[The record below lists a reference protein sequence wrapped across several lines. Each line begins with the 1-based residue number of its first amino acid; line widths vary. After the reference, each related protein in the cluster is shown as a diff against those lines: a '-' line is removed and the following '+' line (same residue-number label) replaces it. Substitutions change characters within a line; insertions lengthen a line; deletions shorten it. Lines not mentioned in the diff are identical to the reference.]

1 MRNKPLIISLGRQ
14 LIDPADPTSI
24 ATEEAQKMKPRIA
37 ITHGDPAGIGPEL
50 VAKLLSEPDLLN
62 HADVVLIGDK
72 HVFELGQKQAGTN
85 WKMHEVDPN
94 EPKGW
99 RAIDGFSWQPMKT
112 ILPNEF
118 HISEVSEASGRSS
131 LRGLDCAIDLTIG
144 GAADAILFGPFN
156 KTSLHLGG
164 MGVED
169 EHRYIA
175 KYIGFKGYH
184 SEINML
190 DELITTRVTSHIA
203 LKDVAGSINQNK
215 VIDAIHLANDTL
227 KSTGMLRP
235 RIGVAALNPHAGDAG
250 NFGTEELDILTP
262 AVKRASQLQID
273 VNGPWPSDTV
283 FLRARD
289 GLLDAVVTMYHDQ
302 GQIAMKL
309 MGFERGVTIAA
320 GLPIAVATPAHG
332 TAFDIAGRGI
342 ANLGAMRKAFDVLC
356 QMAPNFSPVN
366 KDRIVR

>member
-1 MRNKPLIISLGRQ
+1 
-14 LIDPADPTSI
+14 
-24 ATEEAQKMKPRIA
+24 MKPRIA
-37 ITHGDPAGIGPEL
+37 ITHGEPAGIGPEL
-50 VAKLLSEPDLLN
+50 VAKLLADSEIRDL
-62 HADVVLIGDK
+62 ADVVLIGDR
-72 HVFELGQKQAGTN
+72 HVFELGQKQAGTAWN
-85 WKMHEVDPN
+85 MRKVDSGSPADWW
-94 EPKGW
+94 EGPEYPW
-99 RAIDGFSWQPMKT
+99 ISMET
-112 ILPNEF
+112 ILPEEVQ
-118 HISEVSEASGRSS
+118 IAEVSEAGGRAS
-131 LRGLDCAIDLTIG
+131 LRGLDRAIDLTTDG
-144 GAADAILFGPFN
+144 VVDAVLFGPFN

-164 MGVED
+164 MAAED

-175 KYIGFKGYH
+175 KYLGFTGYH

-203 LKDVAGSINQNK
+203 LKDVVANINQK
-215 VIDAIHLANDTL
+215 SVIDAVKLANDTL
-227 KSTGMLRP
+227 KATGMERP

-250 NFGTEELDILTP
+250 NFGREEIDILTP
-262 AVKRASQLQID
+262 AVARASELQID

-289 GLLDAVVTMYHDQ
+289 GHLDAVVTMYHDQ

-332 TAFDIAGRGI
+332 TAFDIAGQGI

-356 QMAPNFSPVN
+356 RMAPNFRENQAKSMAS
-366 KDRIVR
+366 

>member
-1 MRNKPLIISLGRQ
+1 M
-14 LIDPADPTSI
+14 T
-24 ATEEAQKMKPRIA
+24 MKPRIA
-37 ITHGDPAGIGPEL
+37 ITHGEPAGIGPEL
-50 VAKLLSEPDLLN
+50 VAKLLSEPDLHEL
-62 HADVVLIGDK
+62 ADVVLVGDL
-72 HVFELGQKQAGTN
+72 HVFELGQTQAGTS
-85 WKMHEVDPN
+85 WKV
-94 EPKGW
+94 
-99 RAIDGFSWQPMKT
+99 R
-112 ILPNEF
+112 
-118 HISEVSEASGRSS
+118 EVSADDPADWWDGDDFPWLPMETISPDEVQIAEVSVAGGRAS
-131 LRGLDCAIDLTIG
+131 LRGLDRAVDLTTDG
-144 GAADAILFGPFN
+144 VVDGVLFGPFN

-164 MGVED
+164 MDVED

-175 KYIGFKGYH
+175 KYLGFTGYH

-203 LKDVAGSINQNK
+203 LKNVVANINQES
-215 VIDAIHLANDTL
+215 VIDAVQLANNTL
-227 KSTGMLRP
+227 KATGMERP

-250 NFGTEELDILTP
+250 NFGTEEIDILSP
-262 AVKRASQLQID
+262 AVKRASEMQID

-332 TAFDIAGRGI
+332 TAFDIAGQGI
-342 ANLGAMRKAFDVLC
+342 ANLGAMRKAFEVLC
-356 QMAPNFSPVN
+356 RMAPNFRKAQSE
-366 KDRIVR
+366 RIAS

>member
-1 MRNKPLIISLGRQ
+1 
-14 LIDPADPTSI
+14 
-24 ATEEAQKMKPRIA
+24 MKPRIA
-37 ITHGDPAGIGPEL
+37 ITHGEPAGIGPEL
-50 VAKLLSEPDLLN
+50 VAKLLSETDLRDR
-62 HADVVLIGDK
+62 ADVVLIGDR
-72 HVFELGQKQAGTN
+72 HVFELGQTQADTS
-85 WKMHEVDPN
+85 WKMREVDVNQQDTWWNGDDFP
-94 EPKGW
+94 W
-99 RAIDGFSWQPMKT
+99 IPMVT
-112 ILPNEF
+112 ISPDELQ
-118 HISEVSEASGRSS
+118 IAEVSEAGGRSS
-131 LRGLDCAIDLTIG
+131 LRGLDCAVDLTLDG
-144 GAADAILFGPFN
+144 TVDGILFGPFN
-156 KTSLHLGG
+156 KTSLHMGG
-164 MGVED
+164 MDVED

-175 KYIGFKGYH
+175 QYLNFTGYH

-203 LKDVAGSINQNK
+203 LKDVVANIDQDK
-215 VIDAIHLANDTL
+215 VIDAVKLANDTL
-227 KSTGMLRP
+227 KSTGMKRP

-250 NFGTEELDILTP
+250 NFGTEEIDILTP
-262 AVKRASQLQID
+262 AVARASELQID

-332 TAFDIAGRGI
+332 TAFDIAGQGI

-356 QMAPNFSPVN
+356 RMAPNF
-366 KDRIVR
+366 RQARLERQAG

>member
-1 MRNKPLIISLGRQ
+1 
-14 LIDPADPTSI
+14 
-24 ATEEAQKMKPRIA
+24 MKPRIA
-37 ITHGDPAGIGPEL
+37 ITHGEPAGIGPEL
-50 VAKLLSEPDLLN
+50 VAKLLSETNINDL
-62 HADVVLIGDK
+62 ADVVLIGDK
-72 HVFELGQKQAGTN
+72 HVFELGQKQSN
-85 WKMHEVDPN
+85 SSWEMQEVN
-94 EPKGW
+94 
-99 RAIDGFSWQPMKT
+99 INQPETWWNKPFFPWISMET
-112 ILPNEF
+112 ISPDELQ
-118 HISEVSEASGRSS
+118 IAEVSAAGGRAS
-131 LRGLDCAIDLTIG
+131 LRGLDRAVDLTTNGIVDG
-144 GAADAILFGPFN
+144 ILFGPFN

-164 MGVED
+164 MEVED

-175 KYIGFKGYH
+175 KYLGFNGYH

-203 LKDVAGSINQNK
+203 LKDVVANIDQKK
-215 VIDAIHLANDTL
+215 VIDAVKLANDTL
-227 KSTGMLRP
+227 KSTGMERP

-250 NFGTEELDILTP
+250 NFGREEIDILSP
-262 AVKRASQLQID
+262 AVARACKLQID

-332 TAFDIAGRGI
+332 TAFDIAGQGI

-356 QMAPNFSPVN
+356 RMAPNFRQNYS
-366 KDRIVR
+366 KIQAS